1 MLKRYLT
8 VLFIALPAPAFAA
21 GFKTHYAG
29 NNLIFMALLTGFA
42 LVALVQFGHY
52 ALQSLRK
59 DQSMQRRTRQKHP

>member
-1 MLKRYLT
+1 M
-8 VLFIALPAPAFAA
+8 IALPAPVFAA
-21 GFKTHYAG
+21 GFKTHFAG

-59 DQSMQRRTRQKHP
+59 DRALARKSERKRS